1 MTAYYVDTSVL
12 GRVLLR
18 HSSKA
23 VAWFEDAAESEELIS
38 SRLSKTE
45 LTRLIRR
52 EDMSIAERD
61 EVLDFVALVPIDHAV
76 LTEAEAIVPHLR
88 TLDSIH
94 VATALRSGVEDL
106 VVVSHDARML
116 AVARQLGFTVSDPCA
131 EE

>member
-1 MTAYYVDTSVL
+1 
-12 GRVLLR
+12 
-18 HSSKA
+18 
-23 VAWFEDAAESEELIS
+23 
-38 SRLSKTE
+38 
-45 LTRLIRR
+45 
-52 EDMSIAERD
+52 MSIAERD
-61 EVLDFVALVPIDHAV
+61 EVLDFIALVPIDHAV

-88 TLDSIH
+88 TLDAIH